1 MRKVVKSKKAPQP
14 RGPYSP
20 AIIADGFVFVAGQA
34 AINPKTDEL
43 ELGDVR
49 AETRRTLKNI
59 KAILESAGSSMKEV
73 VRVGVFLSDMKNFA
87 AMNEVYAEFFPKDPP
102 ARTTVGVSMPKIK
115 VEIDCIA
122 RVSKSRKRTTKR
134 K

>member
-1 MRKVVKSKKAPQP
+1 MRKVVKSKKIPQP

-20 AIIADGFVFVAGQA
+20 AIIANGFVFVAGQA
-34 AINPKTDEL
+34 AVNPKTNEL
-43 ELGDVR
+43 ELGDIR
-49 AETRRTLKNI
+49 SETRRTLQNI
-59 KAILESAGSSMKEV
+59 KAILESAGSSMKDV

-102 ARTTVGVSMPKIK
+102 ARTTIGADLPKIK

-122 RVSKSRKRTTKR
+122 TVRKSRKRK
-134 K
+134 